1 MQGHGVDRALE
12 VIERNARAQQRLI
25 VDLLNTAQ
33 IVRGTMR
40 LQAEPVDLASVLAES
55 IDTIRPAADAK
66 HIAIRAQ
73 LRPGSSISGDPMRL
87 RQIFA
92 NVLTN
97 AVKFTPKHGRVDV
110 GVAVEASSALVT
122 IHDTGVGI
130 APEFLD
136 HVFEPFSQQQPSGGG
151 VGLGLSIVRHL
162 VELHGA
168 TVSAASEGSGKGTT
182 VSFNFPLLAVSQA
195 GTGWVPTGRWADAP
209 RLEGIH
215 VLVVDDDPEAR
226 RLITLVLERAGA
238 TVMAVGTAAEGLAT
252 IQQRK
257 PDILVA
263 DIGLPDED
271 GMRFWARFAGSAHRW
286 LACRPWHSPALR
298 IRKSDPR
305 LAGGLP
311 HACRQASRASR
322 TDRCCSGAR
331 RSDRRRARR
340 PTWHVRCHRGRFLR
354 ARQPRRHVPSA
365 ALATRRPSRRSRF
378 PRLPRRAPRPS
389 ATRPATRRPGAAGPL
404 LHGLGPP
411 KTYATLRRPR

>member
-1 MQGHGVDRALE
+1 
-12 VIERNARAQQRLI
+12 
-25 VDLLNTAQ
+25 
-33 IVRGTMR
+33 
-40 LQAEPVDLASVLAES
+40 
-55 IDTIRPAADAK
+55 
-66 HIAIRAQ
+66 
-73 LRPGSSISGDPMRL
+73 MRL

-195 GTGWVPTGRWADAP
+195 GTAWVPTGRWADAP
-209 RLEGIH
+209 RLEGIY

-252 IQQRK
+252 TQQRK

-271 GMRFWARFAGSAHRW
+271 GYAFLGKIRRQRSPVARVPAVALTGSAGIESRT
-286 LACRPWHSPALR
+286 RAL
-298 IRKSDPR
+298 
-305 LAGGLP
+305 LAGF
-311 HACRQASRASR
+311 H
-322 TDRCCSGAR
+322 T
-331 RSDRRRARR
+331 
-340 PTWHVRCHRGRFLR
+340 HVVKPVEPLELT
-354 ARQPRRHVPSA
+354 AVVA
-365 ALATRRPSRRSRF
+365 ALVGRTGVA
-378 PRLPRRAPRPS
+378 LDAP
-389 ATRPATRRPGAAGPL
+389 PG
-404 LHGLGPP
+404 
-411 KTYATLRRPR
+411 T